1 VRRFLD
7 DGRFFF
13 LNSKKWGAQI
23 HYTLNYTFFVIFAL
37 VLYFDPHTFLFT
49 HTHTHT
55 HARKTL
61 SMRGIHSVRA
71 TTAFSCVNICAALQT
86 FLRSLLFSP
95 CRRNVSFDEESF
107 FFFLESKKAFRQS
120 RVLAKR
126 NKKKLTTIVGT

>member
-1 VRRFLD
+1 MRRFLD

-86 FLRSLLFSP
+86 FLRSLLISP
-95 CRRNVSFDEESF
+95 SRRNVSFDEESF
-107 FFFLESKKAFRQS
+107 FFFWNQRKRFFDILGFHRKGTKK
-120 RVLAKR
+120 
-126 NKKKLTTIVGT
+126 N